1 MKLLRRLVSDCSGA
15 AAAEM
20 ALITPLLIT
29 LMFGSM
35 ELGNYF
41 LNQHVVVK
49 AVRDGARYAGR
60 LPVSNY
66 TCTSGSATGSI
77 SAGEA
82 GIKNLTRTGAI
93 AAPLP
98 TPRLKYWTD
107 SATITVSVRCVP
119 KASYGLTFAPLLG
132 DVPVVK
138 VSAAVPYANGSL
150 FGALGFN
157 STGLYLRAASEAAV
171 MGI

>member
-1 MKLLRRLVSDCSGA
+1 MNLFKRLYNHDKGA

-20 ALITPLLIT
+20 ALIVPLLMII
-29 LMFGSM
+29 LFGSM

-66 TCTSGSATGSI
+66 SCPSGNTTGTI
-77 SAGEA
+77 TGGETD
-82 GIKNLTRTGAI
+82 IKTLTRTGSLI
-93 AAPLP
+93 S
-98 TPRLKYWTD
+98 TTVGRLAYWTD
-107 SATITVSVRCVP
+107 NATITISVRCVP
-119 KASYGLTFAPLLG
+119 KASYGLTYSPLLG

-138 VSAAVPYANGSL
+138 VRAEVPYGTHSL
-150 FGALGFN
+150 FGNLGLATLN
-157 STGLYLRAASEAAV
+157 LKLQAESETPV